1 MILDVL
7 PEPGDSPLT
16 GPLGFVLATVL
27 LALPVLHLAFAVYGA
42 LRSMMAVRAV
52 PDHPVRSHVPMVS
65 MIVPACN
72 EASTL
77 EAATRAKLTA
87 QYPNLEII
95 LVDDRSTDET
105 GKIAERLAAQDP
117 RVRVVHVTELP
128 EGWLGK
134 VHALHRGT
142 MEAKGEWLLYCDAD
156 VHLSPTILR
165 RVVAE
170 AEVQSLDYVSLIPR
184 LRAGPFWRDVAFAA
198 MVRVILLVGRGW
210 KVRSGDVHAAAGT
223 GVFGLVRRSAYAKT
237 EGFEHLRMEVV
248 DDAAFAQM
256 MKRTGARCEVFL
268 GKGDATLDFYPTL
281 RDLAHG
287 LEKNAYGGLGGYN
300 LLRHMAVIMVMLAI
314 EVGPWLA
321 LLVPQGRVLAGLVI
335 VLLAGTQGLLAH
347 WMGQSIPRAIVP
359 SVGALLMIAILA
371 RGGYVVESRGY
382 IEWRGTRYP
391 LDLLR
396 ANRRLTP

>member
-7 PEPGDSPLT
+7 PEPSESALT
-16 GPLGFVLATVL
+16 GPLGFVVACVL
-27 LALPVLHLAFAVYGA
+27 LALPMLHLAFVVYGT
-42 LRSMMAVRAV
+42 LRTMMAVRPV

-72 EASTL
+72 EERTL

-95 LVDDRSTDET
+95 LVDDRSTDQT
-105 GKIAERLAAQDP
+105 GKIADRLAAQDP
-117 RVRVVHVTELP
+117 RVRAVHVSELP

-142 MEAKGEWLLYCDAD
+142 IEAKGEWLLYCDAD
-156 VHLSPTILR
+156 VHLSPSVLR

-170 AEVQSLDYVSLIPR
+170 AEARSLDYVSVIPR
-184 LRAGPFWRDVAFAA
+184 LRSGPFWRDVAFAT
-198 MVRVILLVGRGW
+198 MVRVILLLGRGW
-210 KVRSGDVHAAAGT
+210 QVRSGDVRAAAGS
-223 GVFGLVRRSAYAKT
+223 GVFGLARRSTYAQT
-237 EGFEHLRMEVV
+237 QGFEHLRMEVV

-256 MKRTGARCEVFL
+256 MKRAGARCEVFL
-268 GKGDATLDFYPTL
+268 GKDDATLDFYPTL
-281 RDLAHG
+281 RDLMYG

-300 LLRHMAVIMVMLAI
+300 LLRHLAVVMVMLAI

-335 VLLAGTQGLLAH
+335 LLLAATQGLLAH
-347 WMGQSIPRAIVP
+347 WMGQSVLRAIVP
-359 SVGALLMIAILA
+359 SVGAFLMIAILA
-371 RGGYVVESRGY
+371 RGGYLVESRGY
-382 IEWRGTRYP
+382 VEWRGTRYP

-396 ANRRLTP
+396 ANRRLVP

>member
-7 PEPGDSPLT
+7 PEPSDSPMG
-16 GPLGFVLATVL
+16 GPLGFVVATVL
-27 LALPVLHLAFAVYGA
+27 LALPVLHLAFMVYGT
-42 LRSMMAVRAV
+42 LRTMMAVRPV

-72 EASTL
+72 EQSTL

-95 LVDDRSTDET
+95 LVDDRSTDQT
-105 GKIAERLAAQDP
+105 GKIADRLAAQDP
-117 RVRVVHVTELP
+117 RVRAVHVTELP

-142 MEAKGEWLLYCDAD
+142 MEAKGDWLLYCDAD
-156 VHLSPTILR
+156 VHLSPSVLR
-165 RVVAE
+165 RVVGEAE
-170 AEVQSLDYVSLIPR
+170 AQSLDYVSVIPR
-184 LRAGPFWRDVAFAA
+184 LRSGPFWRDVAFAT
-198 MVRVILLVGRGW
+198 MVRVILLLGRGW
-210 KVRSGDVHAAAGT
+210 QVRSGDVRAAAGS
-223 GVFGLVRRSAYAKT
+223 GVFGLVRRSAYAQT
-237 EGFEHLRMEVV
+237 PGFEHLRMEVV

-256 MKRTGARCEVFL
+256 MKRAGARCDVFL
-268 GKGDATLDFYPTL
+268 GKDDATLDFYPTL
-281 RDLAHG
+281 RDLMHG

-300 LLRHMAVIMVMLAI
+300 LLRHLAVVMVMLAV

-321 LLVPQGRVLAGLVI
+321 LFVPQGRVVAGLVI
-335 VLLAGTQGLLAH
+335 VLLAATQGLLAH
-347 WMGQSIPRAIVP
+347 WMGQSVLRAIVP
-359 SVGALLMIAILA
+359 SVGAFLMIAILA
-371 RGGYVVESRGY
+371 RGGYLVESRGY

-396 ANRRLTP
+396 ANRRLAP